1 MSALTVDQPTRTARA
16 GAPAWPAAVFLAV
29 VAVVALRAGHTPW
42 GDIARYAGYLAYAV
56 VLPGTLVFRA
66 LRRTPH
72 TLLEDLAYGAVTG
85 LTLEIGAWAALSAA
99 GLRSWLWAWPL
110 GVVAAFVA
118 VPRLRG
124 HWRVRGYT
132 PVPAAVAWAVAAVG
146 AGFLA
151 YLWVV
156 FLRPTPIVPGGEDQA
171 LYVDL
176 PFQLSLA
183 GEAKHHFPMHVP
195 QVAGEPLH
203 YHVFAFA
210 HQAMASLVSGVDLT
224 AVVFR
229 LDVPALCLLA
239 IVALVVTG
247 WRVSGRAWVG
257 VGAAALTFTVGEFG
271 FADPVTFPFG
281 TIATFIVWSS
291 QSMTYSWVLLIAVVG
306 VLADLVAR
314 GPEHRVPALGRGG
327 WVLFTL
333 LAVASVGAKAS
344 SLPVALGGLAVLGA
358 WRLVTR
364 RRIGWEVAAASGIGV
379 AAQVF
384 GNAVLFAF
392 ETHGMTVRPLW
403 GPDRFFPEGGGAA
416 AVAGIALAFTAVMLL
431 RLAGLPVLL
440 RLRGRRL
447 GDAEVL
453 LTGGMLAGIGAYLVF
468 AHPGDA
474 NQYFIRA
481 GWMFGVV
488 ASAWGWV
495 LAAERSGLA
504 GSGAAARQ
512 WRGWLAFGAALVCLG
527 LLWAQF
533 TYAADQTA
541 AAGAFGPLVPALSWL
556 LVLAIVAAVAGLW
569 WRAVATGPLRD
580 LRGRGGFVL
589 LTAVLLAGA
598 PGLVMEART
607 GWSHPN
613 GGGYAPVGLPASRVE
628 AARWLRDHSDPDDVV
643 ATNAHCLYRT
653 ASGACDSR
661 SFWISAYAER
671 RVLVEGWLFAP
682 RATAAGA
689 FTTGVYTPFWDDELL
704 ALNDAAFAAP
714 TADGLAALR
723 DTHGVRWLLAD
734 HTSADGPESEGLAS
748 LAAKVFDNGR
758 VAIYR
763 MPG

>member
-1 MSALTVDQPTRTARA
+1 M
-16 GAPAWPAAVFLAV
+16 
-29 VAVVALRAGHTPW
+29 
-42 GDIARYAGYLAYAV
+42 
-56 VLPGTLVFRA
+56 
-66 LRRTPH
+66 
-72 TLLEDLAYGAVTG
+72 
-85 LTLEIGAWAALSAA
+85 
-99 GLRSWLWAWPL
+99 
-110 GVVAAFVA
+110 
-118 VPRLRG
+118 
-124 HWRVRGYT
+124 RGYT

-613 GGGYAPVGLPASRVE
+613 GGGYARWGCRRAGSRRPAGY
-628 AARWLRDHSDPDDVV
+628 
-643 ATNAHCLYRT
+643 ATTATRTTSSPRTRT
-653 ASGACDSR
+653 ASTGRRPAPATPARSGSRRTRSAGCLSRAGCSRRARPRRGPSPRASTRRSGTTSCSPSTTRRSRRRPPTGSRRCGTHTGCGGCSRTTRRRTGPSPRGSLPWLPRSSTTAGWRSTGCRASR
-661 SFWISAYAER
+661 SSRER
-671 RVLVEGWLFAP
+671 RPRGSGRRRSPGRGSGPAP
-682 RATAAGA
+682 R
-689 FTTGVYTPFWDDELL
+689 
-704 ALNDAAFAAP
+704 
-714 TADGLAALR
+714 R
-723 DTHGVRWLLAD
+723 VR
-734 HTSADGPESEGLAS
+734 
-748 LAAKVFDNGR
+748 
-758 VAIYR
+758 
-763 MPG
+763 PG